1 VITWLMKGNATRD
14 YDRGKPLTWVFIL
27 IMLLLVIL
35 FVILVVILLFLQSAS
50 GRRRVFRKSKIKIK
64 RKITIK
70 KTIKSKIKIRR
81 RTRFRVS
88 QECAG
93 TTRQRQAAGLSL
105 NLTHALTPN
114 PLRNLT
120 RHLTLSPMHASGRGG
135 VFRKTKIE

>member
-50 GRRRVFRKSKIKIK
+50 GRRRVFRKSKIK